1 MSRFLAPALLALS
14 VLAVTPVALAAPNPD
29 PSAMPAGSYML
40 EKTHA
45 SVTARVLHHGYSFY
59 TFRFDKFDASYD
71 YDPKSPES
79 AKVKVTV
86 DTKSM
91 NTGLAKADKEFPVE
105 FLKADQFPTATFVS
119 KTIKHNGGG
128 KGTMTGDLTLAGV
141 TKPVTLDVNFLGF
154 GKDMFGLQRAGFSAK
169 TVIKRTEFGSTLYA
183 PAIGEDVE
191 LAIEVEFIKK

>member
-1 MSRFLAPALLALS
+1 
-14 VLAVTPVALAAPNPD
+14 VALAAPNPD
-29 PSAMPAGSYML
+29 PAAMPAGSYVL

-119 KTIKHNGGG
+119 KSIKHNGGG

-183 PAIGEDVE
+183 PAIGDDVE